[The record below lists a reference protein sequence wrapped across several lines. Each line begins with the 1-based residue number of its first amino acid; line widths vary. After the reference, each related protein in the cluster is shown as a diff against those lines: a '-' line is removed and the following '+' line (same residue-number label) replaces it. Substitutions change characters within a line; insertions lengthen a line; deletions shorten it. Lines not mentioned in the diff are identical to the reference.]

1 MTVLTKLTPLL
12 KTSMFVKA
20 AFRATPLS
28 VIGWFVNEVEPRGG
42 EMVMS
47 NEDIETL
54 LESSGDR
61 QIRNVE
67 PCERAELESSM
78 LPSFKQRFATTTVPF
93 VAWAEVF
100 DVASSAA
107 LTLSVKV
114 PSELYVKVTSTLT
127 FWNVM
132 LVESAKDSAFKQKDC
147 CTEAL
152 AEFLSP

>member
-1 MTVLTKLTPLL
+1 
-12 KTSMFVKA
+12 
-20 AFRATPLS
+20 
-28 VIGWFVNEVEPRGG
+28 
-42 EMVMS
+42 MVMS

-67 PCERAELESSM
+67 PCERAELESSL
-78 LPSFKQRFATTTVPF
+78 LPSFKQRFVTTAVPF

-114 PSELYVKVTSTLT
+114 PSESYVKVTSTLT
-127 FWNVM
+127 FWSVM
-132 LVESAKDSAFKQKDC
+132 LVESASKDSAFKQKDC